1 MMRVLMQSHAGWAI
15 VPLQDI
21 LELGNEARMNTP
33 STCNEINWSW
43 MVDINRFDD
52 YRISRFAHLVKISG
66 RNGMTFT
73 EKLKELERQ

>member
-1 MMRVLMQSHAGWAI
+1 MQSHAGWAI

-43 MVDINRFDD
+43 MVDIDRLDD
-52 YRISRFAHLVKISG
+52 YRISRFTHLVKISG

-73 EKLKELERQ
+73 EKLKELEKQ